1 MIEKIEKLERET
13 ETLTYKMASP
23 PFPQIRGGWR
33 IGLGGGGRVL
43 VGGDEGSERRVTAM
57 AKSRAV
63 RTVVGDV
70 GRRISVT
77 SDSHTL
83 CQG

>member
-1 MIEKIEKLERET
+1 
-13 ETLTYKMASP
+13 
-23 PFPQIRGGWR
+23 
-33 IGLGGGGRVL
+33 VL
-43 VGGDEGSERRVTAM
+43 VGGDEGSERRVTVM